1 MTLSRIGR
9 ITRALVASVAVG
21 LGMTAC
27 GGGTIGFL
35 WVLGTQYN
43 QIVGFK
49 VDNYTGN
56 LTQTVNSPYSSG
68 GANPVSIA
76 VRTGGRYVYVVNKG
90 TTDAKTGASN
100 GDGNVAVFSVGND
113 GVLTFLQTYSTAGNT
128 PIWAVADGTGN
139 YLYVLDQLAPNRD
152 AKNDPTHQFD
162 GDITV
167 FAIDGN
173 TGRLQLVPNQSIKN
187 AQGQQLNY
195 FEVGN
200 TPTMLRYAGG
210 ACLYTLD
217 SGDQT
222 IYPYGV
228 GTSGQLLVEAN
239 SYIPLGTTKATSV
252 NVNGSSVY
260 VTDAGNGTVPGT
272 IIPYTSGS
280 NCSLGV
286 QADGP
291 VTNLPNT
298 ANPVYSVTDSK
309 GKFLYVLNQNNPN
322 TNNGSV
328 TTNSSISAFTIDAST
343 GRLQALS
350 DTQNPYAVGNGP
362 VCMVEDPSNQYFY
375 VSSGLAGNITGKLL
389 NQNTGQLSNLTRGST
404 FTGTGLETCLAV
416 SGNVD

>member
-68 GANPVSIA
+68 GSNPVSIA
-76 VRTGGRYVYVVNKG
+76 VRTGGRYVYVVNAG
-90 TTDAKTGASN
+90 TTSSTGVYN
-100 GDGNVAVFSVGND
+100 NDGNVAVFSVGND
-113 GVLTFLQTYSTAGNT
+113 GVLTFLQTYSTAGSK
-128 PIWAVADGTGN
+128 PIWAVADGTGS
-139 YLYVLDQLAPNRD
+139 YLYVLDQIAPDGSGN
-152 AKNDPTHQFD
+152 

-173 TGRLQLVPNQSIKN
+173 TGRLQLVPNQSIRN

-195 FEVGN
+195 FAVGKK
-200 TPTMLRYAGG
+200 PVRLSYAGG
-210 ACLYTLD
+210 TCLYTLD

-222 IYPYGV
+222 VFPYGV
-228 GTSGQLLVEAN
+228 GSSGQLTLEAN
-239 SYIPLGTTKATSV
+239 STIPLGTTNATSI
-252 NVNGSSVY
+252 NASGSNLY

-272 IIPYTSGS
+272 IIPYTSGT
-280 NCSLGV
+280 NCSLSV
-286 QADGP
+286 
-291 VTNLPNT
+291 VTGGSTSNLPNT

-309 GKFLYVLNQNNPN
+309 NKFVYVLNQNNTN
-322 TNNGSV
+322 TNSGSV
-328 TTNSSISAFTIDAST
+328 TTNSSISAFTILPS
-343 GRLQALS
+343 GQLQAIGVP
-350 DTQNPYAVGNGP
+350 QNPFPVGNGP

-375 VSSGLAGNITGKLL
+375 ISSGLAGTITGKYL
-389 NQNTGQLSNLTRGST
+389 NQNTGELTNLARGST

>member
-49 VDNYTGN
+49 IDNYTGN
-56 LTQTVNSPYSSG
+56 LTQTVNSPYSAG
-68 GANPVSIA
+68 GSNPVSIV

-90 TTDAKTGASN
+90 TTNSKGVSN

-113 GVLTFLQTYSTAGNT
+113 GVLTFLQTYSSAGNT
-128 PIWAVADGTGN
+128 PIWAVGDSSGN
-139 YLYVLDQLAPNRD
+139 YLYVLDQLAPTPAPNGD
-152 AKNDPTHQFD
+152 IV

-167 FAIDGN
+167 FAIDSN
-173 TGRLQLVPNQSIKN
+173 TGRLQLVPNQNEKTPITSSGG
-187 AQGQQLNY
+187 GQQLNY
-195 FEVGN
+195 FRVGKV
-200 TPTMLRYAGG
+200 PTMLRAGG
-210 ACLYTLD
+210 SCLYALD
-217 SGDQT
+217 SGDQSV
-222 IYPYGV
+222 YPYGI
-228 GTSGQLLVEAN
+228 GTSGQLTVEAN
-239 SYIPLGTTKATSV
+239 SVIPLGTTNATSL
-252 NVNGSSVY
+252 NVAGSSIF
-260 VTDAGNGTVPGT
+260 VTDAGSGTVPGSV
-272 IIPYTSGS
+272 IPYTAGT
-280 NCSLGV
+280 NCSLSV

-291 VTNLPNT
+291 VTNLANT
-298 ANPVYSVTDSK
+298 ANPVYSLTDSK
-309 GKFLYVLNQNNPN
+309 GKFLYVLNQSNTN

-328 TTNSSISAFTIDAST
+328 TTNSSISAFTIDSST

-350 DTQNPYAVGNGP
+350 DSQNPYSVGNGP

-375 VSSGLAGNITGKLL
+375 VSSGLAGTITGKLL
-389 NQNTGQLSNLTRGST
+389 NQNTGQLSSLTRGST

>member
-1 MTLSRIGR
+1 
-9 ITRALVASVAVG
+9 
-21 LGMTAC
+21 MTAC

-49 VDNYTGN
+49 IDNFTGN

-68 GANPVSIA
+68 GSNPVSMA

-90 TTDAKTGASN
+90 TTNAKTGASN
-100 GDGNVAVFSVGND
+100 GDGNVAVFAVGND
-113 GVLTFLQTYSTAGNT
+113 GILTFTEAYSTAGNT
-128 PIWAVADGTGN
+128 PVWAVADATGN
-139 YLYVLDQLAPNRD
+139 YLYVLDQVAPDGSGN
-152 AKNDPTHQFD
+152 

-173 TGRLQLVPNQSIKN
+173 TGRLQLVPNQQIKIPQGQPG
-187 AQGQQLNY
+187 AGQQLNY
-195 FEVGN
+195 FEVGKK
-200 TPTMLRYAGG
+200 PTMVRYGG
-210 ACLYTLD
+210 GSCLFTLD

-222 IYPYGV
+222 IFPYGV
-228 GTSGQLLVEAN
+228 GSSGQLTLQAN
-239 SYIPLGTTKATSV
+239 SNIPTGTVNMTSLNVSGSNVYI
-252 NVNGSSVY
+252 
-260 VTDAGNGTVPGT
+260 TDAGDGTVPGT
-272 IIPYTSGS
+272 VIPYTSGT
-280 NCSLGV
+280 NCSLSV

-291 VTNLPNT
+291 VQNLANT

-309 GKFLYVLNQNNPN
+309 NKFLYVLNRNNPN
-322 TNNGSV
+322 TNSGSV
-328 TTNSSISAFTIDAST
+328 TANSSISAFTIDAST

-350 DTQNPYAVGNGP
+350 DPGNNPYAVGNGP

-375 VSSGLAGNITGKLL
+375 ISSGLSGTITGKLL
-389 NQNTGQLSNLTRGST
+389 NQNTGQLSNLVRGST